1 MRKFIVLL
9 LVVLLASCSYN
20 QTNAK
25 NTDKQVK
32 YIVEVE
38 FPVGT
43 VKEYKAVDYLRVSSG
58 FIKLILEDGTTLR
71 VNEGRVII
79 HEIARD

>member
-9 LVVLLASCSYN
+9 LVVLLTSCSYG

-43 VKEYKAVDYLRVSSG
+43 VTEYKAVDYLRVSSG

>member
-1 MRKFIVLL
+1 MRKFIILLLIVLL
-9 LVVLLASCSYN
+9 TSCSYN
-20 QTNAK
+20 QATPK

-43 VKEYKAVDYLRVSSG
+43 VTEYKAVDYLRVSSG

-79 HEIARD
+79 HEIVRN